1 MAQMPVVFKRA
12 AESREGAKKCKILH
26 FS

>member
-12 AESREGAKKCKILH
+12 ARSPEGAKKCKNLH